1 MAVRTV
7 YLDNSATTPVDPR
20 VAEAMARAVVETF
33 GNASS
38 VHGFGQR
45 ARAAVD
51 RARREVAALIGAR
64 QNEIV
69 FTSGGTEANN
79 LAIRGLCEA
88 SAAHGRHIITSAIE
102 HPSVAGTCLEMEK
115 RGWEVTRLPVYKNGI
130 VRLEDLQQALRP
142 DTVLITIM
150 LANNEIGTIQ
160 PVREIGALVNER
172 RAAGQ
177 QHLRFH
183 TDAVQAAG
191 RLPLNVDDLA
201 CDLLTLSA
209 HKLYA
214 PKGSGALYVRRGVR
228 LQGQNVGGH
237 QERERR
243 AGTENVPG
251 IVAFGEAARLAREE
265 LAERSPHDRALRD
278 RFEAAVQSR
287 IPEIV
292 MNGDREQRLGH
303 LSNISFRFIEG
314 EGLLINLDLEGVA
327 VSTGSACSSGTL
339 EPSPVI
345 RALGVDDELARGSI
359 RFSFGKDNTID
370 EADHAVDVLVRA
382 VERLRALS
390 PLTLVSH
397 ELPEANAIADEKNPV
412 CGDRIRL
419 SLIVADERIEKAG
432 YMAYGCPPT
441 LVCGSA
447 LTEMITGKLIVEA
460 QQLTRADLLNA
471 IGGLPSRKHHA
482 AALAIETLNSALQ
495 DYRMKQNLHPD
506 NHVNPV

>member
-1 MAVRTV
+1 MAIRRV
-7 YLDNSATTPVDPR
+7 YLDNSATTPVDSR
-20 VAEAMARAVVETF
+20 VAAAMSRAVVETF

-38 VHGFGQR
+38 VHGFGQQ

-51 RARREVAALIGAR
+51 RARREVAGLIGAK

-88 SAAHGRHIITSAIE
+88 AASHGRHVITSAIE
-102 HPSVAGTCLEMEK
+102 HPSVAGVCKELEK
-115 RGWEVTRLPVYKNGI
+115 RGWEVTRLPVYENGI
-130 VRLEDLQQALRP
+130 VRVEDVEKAIRP

-160 PVREIGALVNER
+160 PIRKIGSMVREKKNLW
-172 RAAGQ
+172 
-177 QHLRFH
+177 LH

-191 RLPLNVDDLA
+191 RLPLNVDELG
-201 CDLLTLSA
+201 CDLLTMSA

-214 PKGSGALYVRRGVR
+214 PKGIGALYVRRGVR
-228 LQGQNVGGH
+228 LYGQNVGGH

-251 IVAFGEAARLAREE
+251 IVAFGEAAKLAREE
-265 LAERSPHDRALRD
+265 LPQRSAHDRTLRD
-278 RFEAAVQSR
+278 KFEAQVRSR
-287 IPEIV
+287 IKDVV

-345 RALGVDDELARGSI
+345 RALGVNDELARGSI
-359 RFSFGKDNTID
+359 RFSFGKDNTED
-370 EADHAVDVLVRA
+370 DVDYTVEVLSQA

-390 PLTLVSH
+390 PLTLVS
-397 ELPEANAIADEKNPV
+397 
-412 CGDRIRL
+412 
-419 SLIVADERIEKAG
+419 
-432 YMAYGCPPT
+432 
-441 LVCGSA
+441 
-447 LTEMITGKLIVEA
+447 
-460 QQLTRADLLNA
+460 
-471 IGGLPSRKHHA
+471 
-482 AALAIETLNSALQ
+482 
-495 DYRMKQNLHPD
+495 
-506 NHVNPV
+506 

>member
-1 MAVRTV
+1 MTRRRV

-20 VAEAMARAVVETF
+20 VAAAMARAVVETF

-38 VHGFGQR
+38 VHGFGQQ

-102 HPSVAGTCLEMEK
+102 HPSVAGVCLELEK
-115 RGWEVTRLPVYKNGI
+115 RGWEVTRLPVFENGI
-130 VRLEDLQQALRP
+130 VRLEDVSAALRD

-160 PVREIGALVNER
+160 PVREIGSMVRER
-172 RAAGQ
+172 R
-177 QHLRFH
+177 HLWLH

-191 RLPLNVDDLA
+191 RLPLNVDDLG
-201 CDLLTLSA
+201 CDLLTMSA

-214 PKGSGALYVRRGVR
+214 PKGVGALYVRRGVR
-228 LQGQNVGGH
+228 LHGQNVGGH

-251 IVAFGEAARLAREE
+251 IVAFGEAAKLAREE
-265 LAERSPHDRALRD
+265 LSERSVNDRALRD
-278 RFEAAVQSR
+278 RFEAAVRNR
-287 IPEIV
+287 IGDVV
-292 MNGDREQRLGH
+292 MNGDREQRLTH

-345 RALGVDDELARGSI
+345 RALGVDDEIARGSL
-359 RFSFGKDNTID
+359 RFSFGKDNTEED
-370 EADHAVDVLVRA
+370 VDYAVEVLSRA

-390 PLTLVSH
+390 PLTLVS
-397 ELPEANAIADEKNPV
+397 
-412 CGDRIRL
+412 
-419 SLIVADERIEKAG
+419 
-432 YMAYGCPPT
+432 
-441 LVCGSA
+441 
-447 LTEMITGKLIVEA
+447 
-460 QQLTRADLLNA
+460 Q
-471 IGGLPSRKHHA
+471 
-482 AALAIETLNSALQ
+482 
-495 DYRMKQNLHPD
+495 
-506 NHVNPV
+506 

>member
-1 MAVRTV
+1 LIFVQGRRV

-20 VAEAMARAVVETF
+20 VATAMARAVTETF

-38 VHGFGQR
+38 VHGFGQQ
-45 ARAAVD
+45 ARAAID
-51 RARREVAALIGAR
+51 RARREVATLIGAR

-88 SAAHGRHIITSAIE
+88 ASAHGRHVITSAIE
-102 HPSVAGTCLEMEK
+102 HPSVAGVCAQLEK
-115 RGWEVTRLPVYKNGI
+115 QGWEVTRLPVYENGV
-130 VRLEDLQQALRP
+130 VRIEDVTEALRP

-160 PVREIGALVNER
+160 PVRDIGAIIRER
-172 RAAGQ
+172 KY
-177 QHLRFH
+177 LRLH
-183 TDAVQAAG
+183 TDAVQAVG
-191 RLPLNVDDLA
+191 RLPLSVDELG
-201 CDLLTLSA
+201 CDLLTISG

-214 PKGSGALYVRRGVR
+214 PKGIGALYVRRGVR
-228 LQGQNVGGH
+228 LHGQNIGGH

-251 IVAFGEAARLAREE
+251 IVAFGEAAKLAREE
-265 LAERSPHDRALRD
+265 LDERARHDYSLRD
-278 RFEAAVQSR
+278 KFETEVRKR
-287 IPEIV
+287 ISDVV

-345 RALGVDDELARGSI
+345 RALGVDDELARGAI
-359 RFSFGKDNTID
+359 RFSFGKDNT
-370 EADHAVDVLVRA
+370 EADVDYAVDVLVRA

-390 PLTLVSH
+390 PLTL
-397 ELPEANAIADEKNPV
+397 
-412 CGDRIRL
+412 
-419 SLIVADERIEKAG
+419 
-432 YMAYGCPPT
+432 
-441 LVCGSA
+441 A
-447 LTEMITGKLIVEA
+447 L
-460 QQLTRADLLNA
+460 
-471 IGGLPSRKHHA
+471 
-482 AALAIETLNSALQ
+482 
-495 DYRMKQNLHPD
+495 
-506 NHVNPV
+506 

>member
-1 MAVRTV
+1 MIFVRGRRV

-20 VAEAMARAVVETF
+20 VATAMTRAVTETF

-38 VHGFGQR
+38 VHGFGQQ
-45 ARAAVD
+45 ARAAID
-51 RARREVAALIGAR
+51 RARREVAALVGGR

-88 SAAHGRHIITSAIE
+88 ASAHGRHVITSAIE
-102 HPSVAGTCLEMEK
+102 HPSVAGVCAQLEK
-115 RGWEVTRLPVYKNGI
+115 QGWEVTRLPVYDNGL
-130 VRLEDLQQALRP
+130 VRIEDVGEALRP

-160 PVREIGALVNER
+160 PIREIGAIVRER
-172 RAAGQ
+172 K
-177 QHLRFH
+177 HLWLH

-191 RLPLNVDDLA
+191 RLPLNVDELG
-201 CDLLTLSA
+201 CDLLTISG

-214 PKGSGALYVRRGVR
+214 PKGVGALYVRRGVR
-228 LQGQNVGGH
+228 LHGQNIGGH

-251 IVAFGEAARLAREE
+251 IVAFGEAAKLAREE
-265 LAERSPHDRALRD
+265 LQERAQHDRALRD
-278 RFEAAVQSR
+278 KFETEVRKR
-287 IPEIV
+287 IGDVV

-359 RFSFGKDNTID
+359 RFSFGKDNT
-370 EADHAVDVLVRA
+370 EADVDYAVDVLVRA

-397 ELPEANAIADEKNPV
+397 
-412 CGDRIRL
+412 
-419 SLIVADERIEKAG
+419 
-432 YMAYGCPPT
+432 
-441 LVCGSA
+441 
-447 LTEMITGKLIVEA
+447 
-460 QQLTRADLLNA
+460 
-471 IGGLPSRKHHA
+471 
-482 AALAIETLNSALQ
+482 
-495 DYRMKQNLHPD
+495 
-506 NHVNPV
+506 